1 MLFHHAPILDSLNA
15 VLSCFVTSFF
25 VVDSLLH
32 PNNLQTLSYRV
43 SDDRQDILRGPEDV
57 HNVNFLDNL
66 FQAGMA
72 FLAQDLVRERIQR
85 MTVTVMSL
93 RVGV

>member
-1 MLFHHAPILDSLNA
+1 MLFHHAPILDRLNA

-25 VVDSLLH
+25 VVDFLLH

-57 HNVNFLDNL
+57 HNVNFLNNL

-72 FLAQDLVRERIQR
+72 FLAQDLVRERIQT

>member
-1 MLFHHAPILDSLNA
+1 MLFQHAPILDSLNA
-15 VLSCFVTSFF
+15 VLSCFVSSFF
-25 VVDSLLH
+25 VVGSLSH
-32 PNNLQTLSYRV
+32 PNNLYTLSYRV

-57 HNVNFLDNL
+57 HNVNFLDDL

-72 FLAQDLVRERIQR
+72 FLAQDLVREQIQR

-93 RVGV
+93 RVGL